1 MSASFPSTSAGWA
14 TALRNGHL
22 VVYRSVNGGR
32 SWTALRG
39 PAARERGNCFSPQIQ
54 TVSSARAWLAIPG
67 DGGTAIY
74 ATTDSGRSWRR
85 IDHAASR
92 GA

>member
-1 MSASFPSTSAGWA
+1 
-14 TALRNGHL
+14 
-22 VVYRSVNGGR
+22 
-32 SWTALRG
+32 
-39 PAARERGNCFSPQIQ
+39 
-54 TVSSARAWLAIPG
+54 VSSARAWLAIPG